1 MVSNLR
7 FSGPALILV
16 VALAVPA
23 LAGMPALLPDDLPT
37 RLRLHD
43 SAAER
48 LTAISFF
55 LGGIFLS
62 AIAVCFLW
70 NYLQRDFTWL
80 PRLTVTK
87 SLALVVLWGLL
98 FVIVLTMISGARELM
113 TPGAWKKQGFTYK
126 LAQPAEHDSAREAF
140 PLDETAK
147 RRERLASI
155 RTSLWLWAGAHDGQL
170 PASLEESDID
180 ATDWIYLP
188 GRSLN
193 GSPQVLVCERE
204 LTGQSLLALRT
215 DGEIVELA
223 ADEAARLSEEP
234 RP

>member
-1 MVSNLR
+1 MLPSLR
-7 FSGPALILV
+7 PSLLAITLV
-16 VALAVPA
+16 AALAVPA

-37 RLRLHD
+37 RLRLQD

-62 AIAVCFLW
+62 AIAVCLLW

-80 PRLTVTK
+80 PRLTVLK

-113 TPGAWKKQGFTYK
+113 TPGAWVKQGFTYK
-126 LAQPAEHDSAREAF
+126 LAQPAEQVSAKETVTSHDAAE
-140 PLDETAK
+140 
-147 RRERLASI
+147 RREQLASI
-155 RTSLWLWAGAHDGQL
+155 RTSLWLWAGAHNGQL
-170 PASLEESDID
+170 PASLEESGVN
-180 ATDWIYLP
+180 ATDWIYSP
-188 GRSLN
+188 GHSLN

-204 LTGQSLLALRT
+204 ITGHLRLALRT

-223 ADEAARLSEEP
+223 ADEAARLSEEQ